1 MVNGNNS
8 NVEDPDDILCSCTPT
23 ATGSASKPGAA
34 SPASSTSLNNNYKVK
49 EVSPYLV
56 SAATSPRKKH
66 TRTVM
71 TPSGVQETTKTLPPL
86 DINRTVLHH
95 HSTRRSARKSSRI
108 HSTVPVMLATKNS
121 LGSSK
126 RSHSAASNVDEAV
139 VSGGA
144 TASTPESLNGR
155 RSRTNRGLTASPER
169 KSSKVLC
176 TPERMS
182 RRGHILNKI
191 ETVRILRARPAF
203 YPMKDKI
210 MDKVSISS
218 VSNSSKSSAKSVR
231 DTYGGGASDH
241 HRGHHSSSAIASSSS
256 PHDYLELPHNILGK
270 HITLRMDRSELKRK
284 HKRGLLPPS
293 THLAQQ

>member
-1 MVNGNNS
+1 MVNGNSNS
-8 NVEDPDDILCSCTPT
+8 NVVDNDDVCSCTPT
-23 ATGSASKPGAA
+23 ATGSASKTPTSPISSPSSSP
-34 SPASSTSLNNNYKVK
+34 SPASPLNNNYKVK

-126 RSHSAASNVDEAV
+126 RSHSAASTQDEA
-139 VSGGA
+139 SGLVPS
-144 TASTPESLNGR
+144 TTPESLNGGQS
-155 RSRTNRGLTASPER
+155 RSRSRNHHGHHGRGLTASPER

-176 TPERMS
+176 TPEKLAASS

-203 YPMKDKI
+203 YPMKDK
-210 MDKVSISS
+210 VSISS
-218 VSNSSKSSAKSVR
+218 SSKSSAKSVR
-231 DTYGGGASDH
+231 ETYGGSEIGAS
-241 HRGHHSSSAIASSSS
+241 GGPSQAYS
-256 PHDYLELPHNILGK
+256 DYLELPHNILGK

-284 HKRGLLPPS
+284 HRRGLLPPS
-293 THLAQQ
+293 THLT

>member
-1 MVNGNNS
+1 MASGAASGEVTVVNGNNS
-8 NVEDPDDILCSCTPT
+8 VAEDNDDILCSCTPT
-23 ATGSASKPGAA
+23 ATDSASKQPS
-34 SPASSTSLNNNYKVK
+34 SPTLMNNNYKVK

-71 TPSGVQETTKTLPPL
+71 TPSGVQEVTKTLPPL

-108 HSTVPVMLATKNS
+108 HSTVPVMLAT
-121 LGSSK
+121 GSSK
-126 RSHSAASNVDEAV
+126 RSHSAASTQDQV
-139 VSGGA
+139 VGPS
-144 TASTPESLNGR
+144 STPESVNGN
-155 RSRTNRGLTASPER
+155 RSRSRNHHRGLTASPER

-176 TPERMS
+176 TPERMA

-210 MDKVSISS
+210 SDKVSI
-218 VSNSSKSSAKSVR
+218 SSKSSAKSVR
-231 DTYGGGASDH
+231 DTYGDH
-241 HRGHHSSSAIASSSS
+241 SHHSSGIPSSSTM
-256 PHDYLELPHNILGK
+256 HDYLELPHNILGK

-293 THLAQQ
+293 TSSQMNP